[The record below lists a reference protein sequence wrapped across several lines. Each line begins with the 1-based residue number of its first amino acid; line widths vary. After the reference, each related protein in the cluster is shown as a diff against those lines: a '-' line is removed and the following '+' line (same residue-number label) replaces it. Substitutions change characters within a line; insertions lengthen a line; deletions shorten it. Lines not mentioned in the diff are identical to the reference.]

1 MAGGVRMRWFGA
13 RRERREEDGDN
24 ARILFRDF
32 GTDTVTDNPPTKQG
46 YVNRKALKVIAS
58 KT

>member
-1 MAGGVRMRWFGA
+1 MGVRCGGSGPG
-13 RRERREEDGDN
+13 RERREEDGDN